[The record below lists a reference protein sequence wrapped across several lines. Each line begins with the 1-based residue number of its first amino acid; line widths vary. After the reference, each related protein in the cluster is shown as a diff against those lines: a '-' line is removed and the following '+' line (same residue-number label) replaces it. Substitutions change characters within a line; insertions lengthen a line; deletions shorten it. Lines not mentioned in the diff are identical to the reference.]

1 MTDAPLEELEPGL
14 MRLRA
19 PNPSPM
25 TGPGTNSY
33 VVGYDRLVVLDPGPD
48 DPAHLQALLSVIG
61 ARPVEAILV
70 THAHLDHSAL
80 APALAQATGAAVC
93 AYGPATAGRS
103 AVMRRLA
110 DAGIGGGEGLDEGF
124 APDRCLADGAE
135 LAPEEAPL
143 TALHMPGHMAGHL
156 CFAWRGAVFSGD
168 LVMGWSSTLI
178 SPPDGDLAAFRRS
191 CERLRAHAPR
201 RLYPGHGAPVDSPAE
216 RIDWLLAH
224 RAAREAQIRAA
235 LEDGPLDPAALTE
248 RLYADLPIALHP
260 AARRNVLA
268 HLIDL
273 MERNLVTPSDGGL
286 VGARFFLT

>member
-1 MTDAPLEELEPGL
+1 MTDAPLAELEPGL

-33 VVGYDRLVVLDPGPD
+33 VVGHARLAIIDPGPD
-48 DPAHLQALLSVIG
+48 DPAHLRALLSVIG
-61 ARPVEAILV
+61 GRPVEAILV

-80 APALAQATGAAVC
+80 APALARATGAPVC
-93 AYGPATAGRS
+93 GYGPATAGRS

-110 DAGIGGGEGLDEGF
+110 DAGIGGGEGLDDAF
-124 APDRCLADGAE
+124 APDMRLGDGARVT
-135 LAPEEAPL
+135 LSQTPL
-143 TALHMPGHMAGHL
+143 TALHLPGHMAGHL
-156 CFAWRGAVFSGD
+156 CFDWCGAVFSGD

-191 CERLRAHAPR
+191 CDRLRAHAPR
-201 RLYPGHGAPVDSPAE
+201 RLYPGHGDPIDAPGE

-235 LEDGPLDPAALTE
+235 LRDGPLNPAELTR
-248 RLYADLPIALHP
+248 RLYAELPATLHP

-273 MERNLVTPSDGGL
+273 MERNLVTPSDGDL
-286 VGARFFLT
+286 DGARFTLT